1 MADKERVEVKH
12 PLLGGFQFEVTMKAA
27 GRKSSE
33 GDGRTAADIEAEQR
47 ARQKKET

>member
-33 GDGRTAADIEAEQR
+33 GDGRTAADIEAER
-47 ARQKKET
+47 ARQDKEN